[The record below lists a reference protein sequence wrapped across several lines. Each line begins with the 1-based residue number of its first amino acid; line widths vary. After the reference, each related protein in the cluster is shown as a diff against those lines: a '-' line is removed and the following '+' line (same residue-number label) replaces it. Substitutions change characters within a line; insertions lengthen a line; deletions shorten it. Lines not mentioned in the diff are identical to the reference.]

1 VTRSFTFAVGDIHGC
16 FDKLQSLLAAC
27 ETLGAARDAQFIFIG
42 DYVDRGPDSKR
53 VLDLLIR
60 RQMDQGKRFVCLR
73 GNHDDMLV
81 RAADKDRS
89 DRDLMNWW
97 GNGGEQTLESYG
109 VDDPSDLPAEHL
121 DWLRSLP
128 LTVRDNHRLYVHA
141 GIRPGTPL
149 SSQSEE
155 DLLWIR
161 EPFLAS
167 EDDHGA
173 LVVHG
178 HTPTRS
184 GEPEL
189 RRNRLNLD
197 TGACFGGPLT
207 GALFSSAA
215 VDPIMFVNDSG
226 EISRPTKPPPA
237 GR

>member
-1 VTRSFTFAVGDIHGC
+1 
-16 FDKLQSLLAAC
+16 
-27 ETLGAARDAQFIFIG
+27 
-42 DYVDRGPDSKR
+42 

-60 RQMDQGKRFVCLR
+60 RQSDQSNRFVCLR
-73 GNHDDMLV
+73 GNHEQMLLL
-81 RAADKDRS
+81 AADKERS

-97 GNGGEQTLESYG
+97 GNGGQRTLESYG
-109 VDDPSDLPAEHL
+109 VGDPSDLPAAHL

-128 LTVRDNHRLYVHA
+128 LTMRDEPNRLYVHA

-161 EPFLAS
+161 EPFLSS
-167 EDDHGA
+167 EDDHGV

-178 HTPTRS
+178 HTPTDS
-184 GEPEL
+184 AEPDL

-207 GALFSSAA
+207 GAMFSNLAIE
-215 VDPIMFVNDSG
+215 PILFVNDSG
-226 EISRPTKPPPA
+226 EISPSTTLPSPKR
-237 GR
+237 